1 METPIKN
8 EGPELAIQSTP
19 TALRISTPS
28 HATRQSIPC
37 ENRTNVLLNRTIQ
50 GIPEDEFYAV
60 QDNVNEALAVIYH
73 LGDEDVRSKR
83 SWLSKL
89 PRIICFINR
98 ARDLMPW
105 VAAPTGTGVVKWM
118 AAVDE
123 RLKEASERI
132 CRAREANKRPW
143 GDLVDIVLDADD
155 LLREAGQMLKDACVI
170 DQRVSEGGLDK

>member
-1 METPIKN
+1 
-8 EGPELAIQSTP
+8 
-19 TALRISTPS
+19 
-28 HATRQSIPC
+28 
-37 ENRTNVLLNRTIQ
+37 
-50 GIPEDEFYAV
+50 
-60 QDNVNEALAVIYH
+60 VIYH

-105 VAAPTGTGVVKWM
+105 VAAPTGTGVVRWM
-118 AAVDE
+118 APVDE
-123 RLKEASERI
+123 RLKEASEHI
-132 CRAREANKRPW
+132 YRAREASKKPW

-170 DQRVSEGGLDK
+170 DQQVSEGGLGK